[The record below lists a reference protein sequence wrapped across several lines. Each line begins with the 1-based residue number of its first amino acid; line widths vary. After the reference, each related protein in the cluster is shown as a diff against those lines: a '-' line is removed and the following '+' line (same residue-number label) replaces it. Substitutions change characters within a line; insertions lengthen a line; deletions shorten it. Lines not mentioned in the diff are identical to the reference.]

1 MVDRVPLYPGRVKMT
16 PVSGQANIYDM
27 ERADQPTQAGTQLN
41 KTTLLKDSTAAL
53 YGLTDATP
61 DDVFQKLGDSAFSV
75 GDIRL
80 TNRQSIG
87 ANWALCNGDAYDAEE
102 YPAYRTI
109 QTAFNDLENGI
120 TALPSACTTLYVNKV
135 LEDGAVV
142 YREGSSDSSTTHL
155 AVFPYASPLITFP
168 QAPYDV
174 ILVTKNG
181 QKYYLAL
188 ISGTYSNNTQYRL
201 LVYSG
206 AGSLLSSTYLVISG
220 DYLRSFN
227 TQHMVITDAGY
238 IVISSSTWGLFATT
252 APVNIGGTL
261 SNTYTLVYE
270 QETNSVFD
278 SILAVGENV
287 LVSARS
293 SRYLNVWLWNSSSK
307 TWSAKSKTDSTTF
320 SALAVTPNGSFAVI
334 DANGYTIPFSVGAD
348 GVSYGTP
355 VSNKV
360 NDNVAVYI
368 NNNKTFIIVDDNAG
382 IYSLLDNFSFQQEAA
397 NKFGWKLYSAND
409 FAIINGKYVVMLDAV
424 SHSLIS
430 SQPGV
435 LPAVSINGANAF
447 VKVK

>member
-27 ERADQPTQAGTQLN
+27 ERADQPTQAGTPLN

-87 ANWALCNGDAYDAEE
+87 ANWALCNGDTYDAEE
-102 YPAYRTI
+102 YPAYLAI

-120 TALPSACTTLYVNKV
+120 TALPSACTTSYVSKV

-227 TQHMVITDAGY
+227 TQHMVITNAGY
-238 IVISSSTWGLFATT
+238 IVISSSEWGLFATT
-252 APVNIGGTL
+252 VPVNIGGTL
-261 SNTYTLVYE
+261 SNTYTLVCK
-270 QETNSVFD
+270 QETDSVFD

-287 LVSARS
+287 LVSDRS
-293 SRYLNVWLWNSSSK
+293 SRYLSVWLWNSSSK
-307 TWSAKSKTDSTTF
+307 TWSAKSKTVSSTF
-320 SALAVTPNGSFAVI
+320 LALAVTPNGSFAVI
-334 DANGYTIPFSVGAD
+334 AANGYTIPFSVGAD

-368 NNNKTFIIVDDNAG
+368 SNNKTFIIVDNNDG

-397 NKFGWKLYSAND
+397 NKFGWKTYANY
-409 FAIINGKYVVMLDAV
+409 FAIINGKYVVMLDV
-424 SHSLIS
+424 VDDSLIS